1 MSVTLNRGCY
11 ISGAMLG
18 MNMAMHSL
26 VRSVAPTTGG
36 YMLQYFGFPSFG
48 YLGAAM
54 SALVTCYL
62 IASKRK

>member
-1 MSVTLNRGCY
+1 
-11 ISGAMLG
+11 MLG

-36 YMLQYFGFPSFG
+36 LHVAVLRVSSFG

-62 IASKRK
+62 FASKRK

>member
-1 MSVTLNRGCY
+1 
-11 ISGAMLG
+11 MLG

-62 IASKRK
+62 FASKRK